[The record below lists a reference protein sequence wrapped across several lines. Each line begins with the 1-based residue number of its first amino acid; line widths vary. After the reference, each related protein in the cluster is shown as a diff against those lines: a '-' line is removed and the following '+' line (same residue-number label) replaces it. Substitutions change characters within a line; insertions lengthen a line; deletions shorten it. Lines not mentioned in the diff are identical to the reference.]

1 MENHTNSELQ
11 AGATVALIDINFS
24 APAQRV
30 QIGGSTEILIDFSYS
45 RWKKCDLG
53 A

>member
-11 AGATVALIDINFS
+11 AGATAAYIDINSS
-24 APAQRV
+24 APAQRIH
-30 QIGGSTEILIDFSYS
+30 IGGS
-45 RWKKCDLG
+45 